1 MANDLFFVLQGQQFT
16 SGCSSSDFTVVIKGS
31 SANFSCTIKSL
42 EKEMIKCEPDI
53 DFPGV
58 NDEDAMIMVRTTK
71 MLRLFWKYF
80 LFYEVISFYSNS
92 RLSLK
97 T

>member
-1 MANDLFFVLQGQQFT
+1 MKRLYCYNFLSEIWLLTFFFVLQGQQFT

-71 MLRLFWKYF
+71 KLRLF
-80 LFYEVISFYSNS
+80 
-92 RLSLK
+92 
-97 T
+97 